1 MSHATYFR
9 ANRKELGYRQDDIAN
24 LLGMARTT
32 VVAIENGTR
41 RLHADDLDAL
51 LKIGF
56 PPYQGDNHEYDS
68 KRLMAVTDEE
78 RRLVRAYRINSLEI
92 VVRMTLRKQD
102 RERAADGATQ

>member
-9 ANRKELGYRQDDIAN
+9 SNRKELGYRQDDIAN

-56 PPYQGDNHEYDS
+56 PPYQGDNHEYAS
-68 KRLMAVTDEE
+68 KRLMAVTDDEI
-78 RRLVRAYRINSLEI
+78 RLIKAYRINSLEI

-102 RERAADGATQ
+102 RERAADEVSK